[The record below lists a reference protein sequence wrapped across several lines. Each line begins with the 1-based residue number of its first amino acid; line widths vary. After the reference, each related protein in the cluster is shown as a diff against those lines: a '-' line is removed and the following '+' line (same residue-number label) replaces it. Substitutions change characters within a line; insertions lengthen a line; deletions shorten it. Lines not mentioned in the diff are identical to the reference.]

1 MYSGMLVLIIFV
13 LSAAKEAI
21 TNYPAPGERRHVLY
35 LSRHCPGRRTFAQ
48 KWNYGLTRAARGES
62 HGGFTT
68 WTPDAHS
75 IHRYAPVVVMADILL
90 LNVRQHPSVI
100 TAARTTWELI
110 AQQDLDM
117 PMRLWRTDE
126 LTFSVTVT
134 GSLWIM

>member
-1 MYSGMLVLIIFV
+1 MLGLITYA
-13 LSAAKEAI
+13 LSAAKKAT
-21 TNYPAPGERRHVLY
+21 TNYLAPDERRHVPY
-35 LSRHCPGRRTFAQ
+35 LFRYWPRRRTFAQ
-48 KWNYGLTRAARGES
+48 KWNYGLTHATRGES

-68 WTPDAHS
+68 WTPDAHL